1 MITKYD
7 LDKNKIRKIISE
19 EIDSTGNYF
28 TKNQRNI
35 LEEGFFDW
43 LSELIGSLKDML
55 SQAAPKVDES
65 LKADIK
71 GINTAFTTGK
81 AEDVEAAIVK
91 LEATIAD
98 LKVKLEQMKKKAPAA
113 GAAGAP
119 AAGAQAK

>member
-1 MITKYD
+1 MSNRSQKRSLLTEQKVRRA
-7 LDKNKIRKIISE
+7 IRE
-19 EIDSTGNYF
+19 EIDATGNYF

-71 GINTAFTTGK
+71 GINTAFTSGK
-81 AEDVEAAIVK
+81 AEDVEA
-91 LEATIAD
+91 EPTCW
-98 LKVKLEQMKKKAPAA
+98 
-113 GAAGAP
+113 
-119 AAGAQAK
+119 